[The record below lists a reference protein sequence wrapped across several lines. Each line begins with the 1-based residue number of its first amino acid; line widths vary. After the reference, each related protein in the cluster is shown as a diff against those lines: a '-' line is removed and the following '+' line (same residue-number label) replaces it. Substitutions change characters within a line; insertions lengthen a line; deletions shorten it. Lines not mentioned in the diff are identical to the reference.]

1 MNYIQTPVSLLLDKS
16 LSPTDRIVLQYL
28 LWRQGNNQNC
38 WPAIRTI
45 AAEVGIG
52 INTVRRSTDK
62 LARTSRLTIHKPDS
76 LGRGHKNNYIVQIN
90 VSKTD
95 TITAR
100 NVSKTDTI
108 SRNKCI
114 QNGRTNVSK
123 MDTELTPVTNTNKTL
138 RSNSNDFRLA
148 ELLLNLILERK
159 SDFRKPNLQMW
170 AVHVERMIR
179 LDKRTPE
186 RIEAI
191 IHWSQ
196 RDSFWQGNILST
208 AKLREQFD
216 QLELKMRKQTPA
228 LTTAPPVRDKHG
240 KTEREKMIERTKAII

>member
-90 VSKTD
+90 VSKMD

-123 MDTELTPVTNTNKTL
+123 MDTELTPVTNTNNTL
-138 RSNSNDFRLA
+138 RPNSNEFRLA

-186 RIEAI
+186 RIEAVMR
-191 IHWSQ
+191 WCQ
-196 RDSFWQGNILST
+196 QDSFWQNNILST
-208 AKLREQFD
+208 ANLREKFD
-216 QLELKMRKQTPA
+216 QLELKMAKGNQNGDRNSKVGTSGARPNP
-228 LTTAPPVRDKHG
+228 TARPGEFVR
-240 KTEREKMIERTKAII
+240 